1 MRERISKI
9 IEMLIREMTDLPD
22 PFGGHI
28 EALSRKLLD
37 AGYTQGEINKAV
49 EWVITNFD
57 ESQGPLQNLENAK
70 NMPSLRLLSAE
81 EMNFFS
87 PEAYG
92 YLIQVQALSIVSPLQ
107 IEQII
112 ERCFLMGLSRIETED
127 IKTVVSQILLG
138 KEPGGLGSE
147 NTGRSEVMYHPGNDK
162 IN

>member
-9 IEMLIREMTDLPD
+9 IELLIREMTDLPD

-28 EALSRKLLD
+28 EMLSRKLLD

-57 ESQGPLQNLENAK
+57 DSTGPLQNLVNAK
-70 NMPSLRLLSAE
+70 NMPSLRLLSSE

-87 PEAYG
+87 SEAYG
-92 YLIQVQALSIVSPLQ
+92 YLIQVQALSIVGPLQ

-112 ERCFLMGLSRIETED
+112 ERCYVMGLSTIEVED
-127 IKTVVSQILLG
+127 IKTIVSQILLG
-138 KEPGGLGSE
+138 KEPSSLSV
-147 NTGRSEVMYHPGNDK
+147 NKTGRSEVMYHPGNDM